1 MCNPRAAPV
10 MNQSK
15 PFGSATKPNAGTPAK
30 AAAPAGSTAIPGQP
44 VNAPVRTPVAPAP
57 RPTGAP
63 TRSAA
68 GTAPQPGTGL
78 PSAARGRSKPD
89 QAQPQGA
96 TGKVVH
102 DERGNAVWDWLKQTG
117 RNAIDST
124 TRMLRRLETPELK
137 VEEANEEELRIQPD
151 SGSSSG
157 GGYDPYNQP
166 IKSRRTPTK

>member
-1 MCNPRAAPV
+1 MCTPGTVPV
-10 MNQSK
+10 MSQSK
-15 PFGSATKPNAGTPAK
+15 TGIPAK
-30 AAAPAGSTAIPGQP
+30 PLNAPARASGAVTPRPAQTTTRPAVGPAPKPGTAAAGAVRESARPGQP
-44 VNAPVRTPVAPAP
+44 P
-57 RPTGAP
+57 
-63 TRSAA
+63 
-68 GTAPQPGTGL
+68 PQ
-78 PSAARGRSKPD
+78 AK
-89 QAQPQGA
+89 

-137 VEEANEEELRIQPD
+137 VEEAHEEELRIQPD

>member
-1 MCNPRAAPV
+1 

-15 PFGSATKPNAGTPAK
+15 PFGSATEPNAGTPAK
-30 AAAPAGSTAIPGQP
+30 AAAPAGSTGIPGKP
-44 VNAPVRTPVAPAP
+44 VNAPVGPPVARAP
-57 RPTGAP
+57 RPAAAP

-68 GTAPQPGTGL
+68 GTSPKPATGL
-78 PSAARGRSKPD
+78 PSAARGHVKPD
-89 QAQPQGA
+89 QPQPQGR

-117 RNAIDST
+117 RNAIEST

-137 VEEANEEELRIQPD
+137 VEQPHEEELRIQPD
-151 SGSSSG
+151 SGTCSG